1 MEKGHISASQE
12 IQDELKE
19 SLEMHAEY
27 KAAHKARYSWRSSA
41 VNAVQE
47 EKTTPIK
54 EKPPRSPRVEGVDN
68 LLRTP
73 SGDDMLG

>member
-1 MEKGHISASQE
+1 MADRHPFQNYQYFEHERLQGQ
-12 IQDELKE
+12 QNQVD
-19 SLEMHAEY
+19 
-27 KAAHKARYSWRSSA
+27 
-41 VNAVQE
+41 AVQE